1 MKYAEAH
8 EFLVQF
14 LIHAKIFYRNL
25 TIKLRKEKYVN
36 NEILS
41 YQIRFKHLLT

>member
-14 LIHAKIFYRNL
+14 SVHAKIFYRNL

-36 NEILS
+36 KNMKYWVI
-41 YQIRFKHLLT
+41 K